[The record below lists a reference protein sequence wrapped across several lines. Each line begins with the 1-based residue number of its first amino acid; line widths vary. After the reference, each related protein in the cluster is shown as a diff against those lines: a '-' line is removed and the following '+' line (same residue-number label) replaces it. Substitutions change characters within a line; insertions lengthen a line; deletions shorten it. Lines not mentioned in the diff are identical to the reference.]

1 MSMYGQFQTDTSLE
15 NQGIVIDYGT
25 FRITVARAGGANK
38 RFAKTLEAKT
48 KPFKRAIQ
56 TDTMDNERGLEIL
69 RETYAEAVVLNWE
82 TKKDGVFVQGIE
94 SQDGGILPFNKENV
108 VFTFQNLPDLF
119 TDIQQQAEKSALFR
133 KFLQEQDAKN

>member
-15 NQGIVIDYGT
+15 TQGLIIDYGS
-25 FRITVARAGGANK
+25 FRVTIARAGGANK
-38 RFAKTLEAKT
+38 RFSKTLESKT

-69 RETYAEAVVLNWE
+69 REVYAEAIVLNWE
-82 TKKDGVFVQGIE
+82 TKKDNTFVQGIE
-94 SQDGGILPFNKENV
+94 AQDGSLLPFSKENV
-108 VFTFQNLPDLF
+108 VATFKNLPDLF

-133 KFLQEQDAKN
+133 KLLQEQDSKN

>member
-15 NQGIVIDYGT
+15 SQGIVIDYGT
-25 FRITVARAGGANK
+25 FRITIARAGGANK
-38 RFAKTLEAKT
+38 RFAKTLETKT

-56 TDTMDNERGLEIL
+56 TETMDNERGLEIL

-82 TKKDGVFVQGIE
+82 TKKDNVFVQGIE
-94 SQDGGILPFNKENV
+94 AQDGGILPFNKENV
-108 VFTFQNLPDLF
+108 VFTFQSLPDLF

>member
-15 NQGIVIDYGT
+15 SQGIVIDYGT

>member
-1 MSMYGQFQTDTSLE
+1 MYGQFQTDTSLE
-15 NQGIVIDYGT
+15 SQGIVIDYGT

>member
-15 NQGIVIDYGT
+15 TQGIIIDYGT
-25 FRITVARAGGANK
+25 FRITIARAGGANK
-38 RFAKTLEAKT
+38 RFVKTLETKT
-48 KPFKRAIQ
+48 KQFKRAIQ
-56 TDTMDNERGLEIL
+56 TETMDNERGLEIL

-94 SQDGGILPFNKENV
+94 AQDGGILPLNKENV

>member
-1 MSMYGQFQTDTSLE
+1 MSMYGQFQTDTNLE
-15 NQGIVIDYGT
+15 SQGIVIDYGT

>member
-15 NQGIVIDYGT
+15 TQGLIIDYGS
-25 FRITVARAGGANK
+25 FRVTIARAGGANK
-38 RFAKTLEAKT
+38 RFSKTLESKT

-69 RETYAEAVVLNWE
+69 REVYAEAIVLNWE
-82 TKKDGVFVQGIE
+82 TKKDNTFVQGIE
-94 SQDGGILPFNKENV
+94 AQDGSLLPFSKENIV
-108 VFTFQNLPDLF
+108 ATFKNLPDLF

-133 KFLQEQDAKN
+133 KLLQEQDSKN